1 MGNKSLYFEL
11 FAIALLLVT
20 GATLL
25 MSGLPGWGLITIAAI
40 LSALSFGLRKAAAHT
55 SINTSINTSVNEQA
69 ASAMP
74 SSTLA
79 SHSLTSEA
87 A

>member
-11 FAIALLLVT
+11 FAIAFLLIAGSV
-20 GATLL
+20 LL
-25 MSGLPGWGLITIAAI
+25 MSGLPGWGLITIAGI
-40 LSALSFGLRKAAAHT
+40 LSALSFGLRKTAAHT
-55 SINTSINTSVNEQA
+55 STNTSANEQA
-69 ASAMP
+69 ASAM
-74 SSTLA
+74 SSNTLV

>member
-11 FAIALLLVT
+11 FAIAFLLIT
-20 GATLL
+20 GAALL
-25 MSGLPGWGLITIAAI
+25 MSDLPGWGLITIAGI
-40 LSALSFGLRKAAAHT
+40 LSALSFGLRKAAAHA
-55 SINTSINTSVNEQA
+55 SINISANEQA
-69 ASAMP
+69 ASAI
-74 SSTLA
+74 SSNTLA

>member
-11 FAIALLLVT
+11 FAIAFLLIT
-20 GATLL
+20 GGMLL
-25 MSGLPGWGLITIAAI
+25 MSGLPGWGLITIAGI
-40 LSALSFGLRKAAAHT
+40 LSALSLGLRKAAAHT
-55 SINTSINTSVNEQA
+55 SINTSVNKQA
-69 ASAMP
+69 DGAM
-74 SSTLA
+74 SSNALA